1 MLRRDFTCWSQ
12 SPGHSSLYTP
22 NTFFHHPKAVP
33 IMNDNR
39 STAFRFD
46 FGSTVTDR
54 VNDFDDM
61 PSVSTINTD
70 FYDACQLNLSDH
82 TANLNIND
90 KDSLIGMGSG
100 SAMSRQMPPNV
111 NCLCNGRSLIS
122 QFTHHHNHHQQQQ
135 QQNDAWNS
143 ERCSPYGQYPMQA
156 YVQQRPVPHPASE
169 SMSSSPNSETDVE
182 YGQQS
187 SLTLPGLTGPIQL
200 WQFLLELLMTES
212 ANSCIAWTGDGWEFK
227 LNDPDEVARKWGIR
241 KNKPKMNYEKL
252 SRGLRYYYDKNI
264 IHKTPGKR
272 YVYRFVCDLT
282 SVLQM
287 SAEQIR
293 RKVEVKHELDQ

>member
-1 MLRRDFTCWSQ
+1 
-12 SPGHSSLYTP
+12 
-22 NTFFHHPKAVP
+22 
-33 IMNDNR
+33 
-39 STAFRFD
+39 
-46 FGSTVTDR
+46 
-54 VNDFDDM
+54 M
-61 PSVSTINTD
+61 PSVSTVNAE
-70 FYDACQLNLSDH
+70 FYDTCQLNLSNH
-82 TANLNIND
+82 TATLNIND
-90 KDSLIGMGSG
+90 KDSMIGM
-100 SAMSRQMPPNV
+100 SAENTISRQMPSSID
-111 NCLCNGRSLIS
+111 CLCNNRSLIS
-122 QFTHHHNHHQQQQ
+122 QFTHHHHHHHHHHQQQQ
-135 QQNDAWNS
+135 QQQQQQQNEAWNS
-143 ERCSPYGQYPMQA
+143 ERCSPYGQYQMQT
-156 YVQQRPVPHPASE
+156 YVQHSVPSE

-182 YGQQS
+182 YGQPSS

-293 RKVEVKHELDQ
+293 RKVEVKRELDQ

>member
-1 MLRRDFTCWSQ
+1 MYVCACVCVCDAIFQYYRIFHFDFTKPTNIAQIS
-12 SPGHSSLYTP
+12 HY
-22 NTFFHHPKAVP
+22 
-33 IMNDNR
+33 
-39 STAFRFD
+39 
-46 FGSTVTDR
+46 FGSTITDR

-61 PSVSTINTD
+61 PSVSTVNTE
-70 FYDACQLNLSDH
+70 FYDTCQLNLSDH
-82 TANLNIND
+82 TATLNIND
-90 KDSLIGMGSG
+90 KDSMIVMNGGG
-100 SAMSRQMPPNV
+100 TMSRQMPPNI
-111 NCLCNGRSLIS
+111 NCLCNNRSLIS
-122 QFTHHHNHHQQQQ
+122 QFTHHQHQQQQ
-135 QQNDAWNS
+135 QHNEPWNS
-143 ERCSPYGQYPMQA
+143 ERCSPYGQYSMQT
-156 YVQQRPVPHPASE
+156 YVQHPVPSE

-182 YGQQS
+182 YSQPS

-212 ANSCIAWTGDGWEFK
+212 TNSCIAWTGDGWEFK

-293 RKVEVKHELDQ
+293 RKVEVKRELDQ

>member
-33 IMNDNR
+33 ITNDNR
-39 STAFRFD
+39 SAAFRFD
-46 FGSTVTDR
+46 FGSTITDR

-61 PSVSTINTD
+61 PSVSTVNTE
-70 FYDACQLNLSDH
+70 FYDTCQLNLSDH
-82 TANLNIND
+82 TATLNIND
-90 KDSLIGMGSG
+90 KDSMIVMNGGG
-100 SAMSRQMPPNV
+100 TMSRQMPPNI
-111 NCLCNGRSLIS
+111 NCLCNNRSLIS
-122 QFTHHHNHHQQQQ
+122 QFTHHQHQQQQ
-135 QQNDAWNS
+135 QHNEPWNS
-143 ERCSPYGQYPMQA
+143 ERCSPYGQYPMQT
-156 YVQQRPVPHPASE
+156 YVQHPVPSE

-182 YGQQS
+182 YSQPS

-212 ANSCIAWTGDGWEFK
+212 TNSCIAWTGDGWEFK

-293 RKVEVKHELDQ
+293 RKVEVKRELDQ